1 MAMIIEYDRSPG
13 ISTEQKLNSLA
24 TSVQRALED
33 LEGDISGS
41 VSLIEKLSE
50 QPVEFTEPSEVSDL
64 VSGDS
69 LGELVGQVS
78 KNLKD
83 HQHPVFGYD
92 VTFEKDVYITVD
104 SEFESL
110 WTSVFGSGGG

>member
-41 VSLIEKLSE
+41 VSLIKSLSG
-50 QPVEFTEPSEVSDL
+50 QPVEFTEPGEVSDL

-69 LGELVGQVS
+69 LSKLMGQIS

-83 HQHPVFGYD
+83 HQHPAFGYD
-92 VTFEKDVYITVD
+92 VTFEKDLLITVD